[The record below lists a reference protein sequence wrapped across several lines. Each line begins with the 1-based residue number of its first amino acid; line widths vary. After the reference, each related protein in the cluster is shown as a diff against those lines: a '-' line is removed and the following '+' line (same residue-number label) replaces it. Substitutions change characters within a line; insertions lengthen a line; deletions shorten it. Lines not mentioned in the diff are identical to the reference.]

1 MSLPAAAPLLQSL
14 AFWLAA
20 IMTGLTAVR
29 SVLLTRLA
37 SRQLEP
43 QRRWQTD
50 TARAAT
56 RRATVPMHWSFAALV
71 IGATLPKRALLLAA
85 T

>member
-1 MSLPAAAPLLQSL
+1 MSLPAAVPMPQSP

-20 IMTGLTAVR
+20 IMAGLTAVR
-29 SVLLTRLA
+29 RVLLARLA

-43 QRRWQTD
+43 QCWWQTG

-56 RRATVPMHWSFAALV
+56 RHATVPKRWSIAALV
-71 IGATLPKRALLLAA
+71 IGATLPKFVLLLVA

>member
-1 MSLPAAAPLLQSL
+1 MSLPAAVPMLQSL

-20 IMTGLTAVR
+20 ITAGLTAVR
-29 SVLLTRLA
+29 SVLLAQLA

-43 QRRWQTD
+43 QRWWQTD

-56 RRATVPMHWSFAALV
+56 RHATVPMRWSIAALV
-71 IGATLPKRALLLAA
+71 IGATLPKFVLLLVA